1 MNREDSLSWYDAQK
15 SAFMDGF
22 YELLKLRTS
31 KIIMLSRIAYY
42 VRILS
47 ILQPQHSDFCGR
59 DRLLMQINAYLDFNP
74 FSLGFLGSNFPKE

>member
-47 ILQPQHSDFCGR
+47 ILQPQHSDFYQQR
-59 DRLLMQINAYLDFNP
+59 TIVIALPQLRFR
-74 FSLGFLGSNFPKE
+74 